1 MRDFD
6 SWLEHY
12 NREAFEGAYGVDPG
26 DLDDRTLAD
35 LLAWGLGYVDYTKPS
50 IARALLDYATAGPGS
65 GLPVRSYLPDS
76 SLDALKQGLDGLA
89 ANGDEA
95 SREYG
100 DISDTEF
107 GAMMAYALG
116 FIDYETLARERP
128 LGNRGQGRE

>member
-1 MRDFD
+1 MRGFD

-12 NREAFEGAYGVDPG
+12 NRETFKGAYGVDPG
-26 DLDDRTLAD
+26 DLDDGTLAD

-50 IARALLDYATAGPGS
+50 IARALLDYATADRGKS
-65 GLPVRSYLPDS
+65 LPVRSYLPGS
-76 SLDALKQGLDGLA
+76 SLDALKQGLDGLV

-95 SREYG
+95 AREYE
-100 DISDTEF
+100 DISDAEF
-107 GAMMAYALG
+107 GAMMSYALG